1 MKIYTPVNIPQ
12 KDRQEIESLIEEME
26 SLQVDFK
33 RAYDNWG
40 VEFLEGTEVAEEGQ
54 KLNRE
59 LAQFRQ
65 EYEELQNATIEYEI
79 KELSEDK
86 IEAVNVK
93 AQQLRRRM
101 EAIRNGE

>member
-1 MKIYTPVNIPQ
+1 MKIYKQVEIPQ
-12 KDRQEIESLIEEME
+12 KDRQEIESLIEELE
-26 SLQVDFK
+26 ELQNNF
-33 RAYDNWG
+33 RTAYNNWG
-40 VEFLEGTEVAEEGQ
+40 VEFLEGTEVAEESQ

-59 LAQFRQ
+59 LTTFKQ

-86 IEAVNVK
+86 IEDVNVK

>member
-1 MKIYTPVNIPQ
+1 MKIYAPVNIPQ

-26 SLQVDFK
+26 SLQADFK

-79 KELSEDK
+79 DQTQK
-86 IEAVNVK
+86 
-93 AQQLRRRM
+93 
-101 EAIRNGE
+101 

>member
-1 MKIYTPVNIPQ
+1 MKLYRQVEIPQ
-12 KDRQEIESLIEEME
+12 KDRQEIETLIEEME
-26 SLQVDFK
+26 SLQADFK

-79 KELSEDK
+79 KDFN
-86 IEAVNVK
+86 EAD
-93 AQQLRRRM
+93 QQ
-101 EAIRNGE
+101 

>member
-12 KDRQEIESLIEEME
+12 KDKQEIESLIEEME
-26 SLQVDFK
+26 SLQADFK

-40 VEFLEGTEVAEEGQ
+40 VEFLEGTEVAEESQ

-59 LAQFRQ
+59 LAQFKQ

-86 IEAVNVK
+86 IEDINVK

-101 EAIRNGE
+101 AAIRNGE

>member
-26 SLQVDFK
+26 SLQADFK

-59 LAQFRQ
+59 LASFRQ
-65 EYEELQNATIEYEI
+65 EYEDLQTTMTQNWAKRKTPCGKQE
-79 KELSEDK
+79 
-86 IEAVNVK
+86 VNEN
-93 AQQLRRRM
+93 LT
-101 EAIRNGE
+101 